1 MMDRKIL
8 RKRVLAGRDAIP
20 EQERKKRSAAITEKV
35 LQLKEFQAAQTIFA
49 YVSFRS
55 EVSTEQLIIQSLSL
69 GKRIAVPLTITENFL
84 LKPYLISDPEKDL
97 SPGYCDIPEPD
108 PTRLQSVSPVD
119 IDLIILPGSVF
130 DPCGGRLGYGG
141 GYYDRFISLQAP
153 QALRVGVAFE
163 EQVVSVVPV
172 EEHDQP
178 VHILVTEE
186 RVISTFP
193 FNTE

>member
-1 MMDRKIL
+1 MERKNL
-8 RKRVLAGRDAIP
+8 RNRVLATRDALP
-20 EQERKKRSAAITEKV
+20 EQERKIKSAAITAKV
-35 LQLKEFQAAQTIFA
+35 LHLKEFKAARTIFV

-55 EVSTEQLIIQSLSL
+55 EVSTEQLITQSLCL
-69 GKRIAVPLTITENFL
+69 GKKIAVPLTITENFL

-97 SPGYCDIPEPD
+97 SPGYCNIPEPD
-108 PTRLQSVSPVD
+108 PARRQPVNPGD

-130 DPCGGRLGYGG
+130 DHGGGRLGYGG
-141 GYYDRFISLQAP
+141 GYYDRFISRQAP

-193 FNTE
+193 FKTE